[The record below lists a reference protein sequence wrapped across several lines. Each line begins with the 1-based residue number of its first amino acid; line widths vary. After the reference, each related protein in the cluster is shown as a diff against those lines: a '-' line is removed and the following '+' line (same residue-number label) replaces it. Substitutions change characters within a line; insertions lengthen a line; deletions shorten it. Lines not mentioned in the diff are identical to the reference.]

1 MMYVIFV
8 ALVIGN
14 WALLCNHNGSLP
26 TRLSVE
32 SFHCFDFQ

>member
-1 MMYVIFV
+1 MYVIFV

-14 WALLCNHNGSLP
+14 WALLCNHYGSLP

-32 SFHCFDFQ
+32 GFYCFDLQ